1 MERKP
6 VIGVMGGSK
15 ATAADSADAR
25 LLGQMIA
32 QRGWILLN
40 GGRNTGIMAATA
52 EGAREAIDAGADGL
66 VVGVLPDPTANRAA
80 PDLDLAIVTDMGDA
94 RNVINIL
101 SSDVVIACP
110 GALGT
115 LSEIVLAMKR
125 GKPLILLGGDVGDE
139 VARSAKRGRLA
150 RADTP
155 AAAITLAANWILKG
169 RL

>member
-15 ATAADSADAR
+15 ATPADCDDAR
-25 LLGQMIA
+25 QLGRLIA

-40 GGRNTGIMAATA
+40 GGRNTGIMAATSA
-52 EGAREAIDAGADGL
+52 GAREAIDDGADGF
-66 VVGVLPDPTANRAA
+66 VVGILPYPTANRAA
-80 PDLDLAIVTDMGDA
+80 PDLAIVTDMGDA

-125 GKPLILLGGDVGDE
+125 GKPLILLGFEVGDE
-139 VARSAKRGRLA
+139 VARHAKRGHLA
-150 RADTP
+150 RAGTP
-155 AAAITLAANWILKG
+155 AAAVTLAANWITNG
-169 RL
+169 RW

>member
-1 MERKP
+1 MERKA

-15 ATAADSADAR
+15 ATAADCEAAR
-25 LLGQMIA
+25 QLGRLIA

-40 GGRNTGIMAATA
+40 GGRNTGIMAATSA
-52 EGAREAIDAGADGL
+52 GAREAIDDGADGF
-66 VVGVLPDPTANRAA
+66 VVGILPDPTANRAA

-115 LSEIVLAMKR
+115 LSEIVLAIKR
-125 GKPLILLGGDVGDE
+125 EKPLILLGCDVDDE
-139 VARSAKRGRLA
+139 VARHAKRGRLA
-150 RADTP
+150 RAETP
-155 AAAITLAANWILKG
+155 AAAITLADKWITDG
-169 RL
+169 RW